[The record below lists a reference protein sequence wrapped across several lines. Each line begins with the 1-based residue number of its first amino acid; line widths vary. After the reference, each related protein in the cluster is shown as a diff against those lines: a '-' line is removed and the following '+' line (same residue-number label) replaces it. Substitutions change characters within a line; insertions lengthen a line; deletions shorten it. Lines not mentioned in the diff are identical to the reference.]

1 MISLVLP
8 LTEFGLML
16 QPPAPGA
23 PRALCV
29 LRGQAAWPG
38 PAGAVLVASQSVT
51 CESIGYTA
59 EAYHLAGINT
69 C

>member
-1 MISLVLP
+1 LYQAEAVALALAASA
-8 LTEFGLML
+8 
-16 QPPAPGA
+16 APGA